1 MTEMNPW
8 KVSHAVNCL
17 NFNHNMKMPVSKR
30 WGKSGELINCFFL
43 MPGLC
48 VGKFWK
54 LV

>member
-8 KVSHAVNCL
+8 KVSIAELFKYHY
-17 NFNHNMKMPVSKR
+17 MKMPVSKR
-30 WGKSGELINCFFL
+30 WGKSGELISYFFL